1 MLVLYN
7 IIFVMPMIVILLMV
21 NFGVKIQKIKR
32 WKQNNRAYMRLA
44 TGIIL
49 VFLGWL
55 LILIANGT
63 ITFN

>member
-1 MLVLYN
+1 
-7 IIFVMPMIVILLMV
+7 MIVILLMV
-21 NFGVKIQKIKR
+21 YFGFKIQHVKR
-32 WKQNNRAYMRLA
+32 WKQTNRIYMRLA

-49 VFLGWL
+49 IGLGWL